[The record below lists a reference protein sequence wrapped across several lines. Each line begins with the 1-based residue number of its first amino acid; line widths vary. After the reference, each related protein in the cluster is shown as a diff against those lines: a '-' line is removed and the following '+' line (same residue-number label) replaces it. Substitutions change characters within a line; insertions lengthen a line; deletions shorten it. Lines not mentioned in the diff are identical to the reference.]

1 MKFIKYPFMT
11 EKATMYVDDS
21 NKLQFIVD
29 INAAKAQIV
38 RELEKIYDVKVAD
51 VNTMITSKGN
61 KKAIITF
68 TTKGTA
74 SKLASQFGIY

>member
-1 MKFIKYPFMT
+1 MKFIKHPFMT
-11 EKATMYVDDS
+11 EKATMYVDDN

-29 INAAKAQIV
+29 VNASKPQIV

-51 VNTMITSKGN
+51 VNTMITPKGN
-61 KKAIITF
+61 KKTIITF